1 MRRVAWV
8 LLLLA
13 AVIALAATAAT
24 LLRGPSPPPAP
35 PLSIELA
42 SVTTGS
48 LPFDPLATASEGDWC
63 ALVTTSPSRMLQCYA
78 VRRVGDAVQLDHML
92 VHEDGRRSTP
102 DHLPHFDASH
112 PPRIVDIL
120 GLGDRLRPHVSI
132 TNATCTRESRRV
144 GARSFACARVDAEVV
159 TGGGS
164 SMPPIKLTLWVSPEV
179 KAVGLVAVQTDSD
192 VWELAG
198 FGNGSS
204 ATFGD
209 PLAQLESTFP
219 PEPR

>member
-1 MRRVAWV
+1 MPRIARVVTA
-8 LLLLA
+8 LA
-13 AVIALAATAAT
+13 AVIALAAATAT
-24 LLRGPSPPPAP
+24 ILRDPSPPPAP

-42 SVTTGS
+42 AVTNGS
-48 LPFDPLATASEGDWC
+48 LPFDPLATAREGDWC
-63 ALVTTSPSRMLQCYA
+63 ALVSTSPTRMLQCYA
-78 VRRVGDAVQLDHML
+78 VRRAGDAVQLDHML

-102 DHLPHFDASH
+102 DHLPRFDASH
-112 PPRIVDIL
+112 PPGIVDLL
-120 GLGDRLRPHVSI
+120 GLGDRVRPHVSI

-159 TGGGS
+159 TAGS
-164 SMPPIKLTLWVSPEV
+164 SMPPIKLTLWLSPEV
-179 KAVGLVAVQTDSD
+179 KAVGLVAARTDSQ

-198 FGNGSS
+198 SGNGSI

-209 PLAQLESTFP
+209 PLAQLESAFP